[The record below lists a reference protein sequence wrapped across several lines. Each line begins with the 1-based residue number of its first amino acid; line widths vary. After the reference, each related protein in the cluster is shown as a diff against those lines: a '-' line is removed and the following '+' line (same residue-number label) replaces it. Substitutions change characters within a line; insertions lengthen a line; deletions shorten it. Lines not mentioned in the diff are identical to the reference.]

1 MAVTTTLVPQNGG
14 SPEQRRRQQV
24 TRNKNVEWINAPGA
38 WTFITALIILGWL
51 LACLFVDSGL
61 AWTFVHLGHGVI
73 TYYLLHWNK
82 GSPVQMDQVAPRASP
97 LSQQVL
103 SSRIAHAGLSEV
115 ISSHVLHCNKGSHVK
130 MNQVSPADALSQS
143 QQLLKDLCILSW
155 AICNLQAV
163 IFLNITRRPC
173 RGTSS
178 ACIISIMLSCRPL
191 KTHSVASLLKGMRL
205 FNLCKR
211 HLSLC
216 QHTKAMPPG
225 MEERERE
232 GGREISYLF
241 HLPGADTVSCTDRR
255 QHGPC
260 LSNCSAR

>member
-1 MAVTTTLVPQNGG
+1 MPLRRQWPCVDLCTSRARSYHIL
-14 SPEQRRRQQV
+14 SAALEQR
-24 TRNKNVEWINAPGA
+24 
-38 WTFITALIILGWL
+38 L
-51 LACLFVDSGL
+51 
-61 AWTFVHLGHGVI
+61 
-73 TYYLLHWNK
+73 
-82 GSPVQMDQVAPRASP
+82 PRADGPGGPSCFVTASAVKSHCP
-97 LSQQVL
+97 CC
-103 SSRIAHAGLSEV
+103 LSEV
-115 ISSHVLHCNKGSHVK
+115 ISSHVLHCNKGSHVQ

-178 ACIISIMLSCRPL
+178 ACTISIMLSCRPP
-191 KTHSVASLLKGMRL
+191 KAHSVASLLKGMRL

-216 QHTKAMPPG
+216 QHTKAMAPG

-232 GGREISYLF
+232 GRREILYLF

-260 LSNCSAR
+260 LSNCSAW